1 MSTLSIEDLISRKDF
16 NSNKIINSTLDI
28 SENAI
33 LLLNNKSLEKLNKLI
48 SESLEHKLKAIIT
61 TEDCSISDEK
71 IIKVKNYDEVC
82 WDLLDKVCPNF
93 QNKTFYGI
101 TGTNGKTTTGYYLN
115 QLIDSESLF
124 VGTTEADIF
133 KKITN
138 EEHLTTP
145 KLFNII
151 KFLSLEEN
159 RGVNDIVLEVS
170 SHALDQE
177 RLKDLKFKVSG
188 FTNLSQDHFDYHK
201 NIENYFNS
209 KLKLFSD
216 HVSEKL
222 VYIES
227 DWGNKVDSLTNISSF
242 SIGMN
247 KTNNLYIKNINVAK
261 GKYDIDFE
269 IEGRSY
275 DIEVPLSGPESHL
288 NYLLALSMAYYS
300 EKNDLDSLLEASIN
314 LKNPIGRYEIIKYK
328 NNNEIIIDFAH
339 TPESITQVIK
349 YVKNKYNK
357 VIVIFGAGGGRDK
370 EKRPLMG
377 KAANLADK
385 IIITNDNPRH
395 EDEQEI
401 AKDLL
406 KGIELNK
413 ETTLILNR
421 KEAIIEG
428 INNLEKDSVLLI
440 LGKGHEKIQE
450 FKDSSIEFSDQNVV
464 NEYIKDNLWLE

>member
-16 NSNKIINSTLDI
+16 NSNEIINSTLDI

-48 SESLEHKLKAIIT
+48 SESLEHELKAIIT

-71 IIKVKNYDEVC
+71 IIKVKNYDEVY
-82 WDLLDKVCPNF
+82 WDLLDKICPDF

-115 QLIDSESLF
+115 QLIYSESIF

-151 KFLSLEEN
+151 KFLGLKEN
-159 RGVNDIVLEVS
+159 RPVNDIVLEVS

-227 DWGNKVDSLTNISSF
+227 EWGNKVKSLTNIPSF

-247 KTNNLYIKNINVAK
+247 KSNNLYIKNINVTK
-261 GKYDIDFE
+261 GKYDINFE
-269 IEGRSY
+269 IEGKSY
-275 DIEVPLSGPESHL
+275 DIVVPLSGPESHL

-314 LKNPIGRYEIIKYK
+314 LKNPKGRYEIIKYK

-349 YVKNKYNK
+349 FVKNKYNK
-357 VIVIFGAGGGRDK
+357 VIVILGAGGGRDK

-377 KAANLADK
+377 KAANLADR

-401 AKDLL
+401 AKDIL

-450 FKDSSIEFSDQNVV
+450 FKDSSIAFSDQNVV

>member
-1 MSTLSIEDLISRKDF
+1 MSTLSIEDLTSRKDF
-16 NSNKIINSTLDI
+16 DYNEIINSTLDI
-28 SENAI
+28 SENSI

-61 TEDCSISDEK
+61 TEDCSISNEK
-71 IIKVKNYDEVC
+71 IIKVKNYDEVY
-82 WDLLDKVCPNF
+82 WDLLDKICPDF

-115 QLIDSESLF
+115 QLIYSESIF

-151 KFLSLEEN
+151 KFLGLKEN
-159 RGVNDIVLEVS
+159 RPVNDIVLEVS

-227 DWGNKVDSLTNISSF
+227 DWGNKVKSLTNIPSF

-247 KTNNLYIKNINVAK
+247 KSNNLYIKNINVSK
-261 GKYDIDFE
+261 GKYNIKFE

-275 DIEVPLSGPESHL
+275 DIAVPLSGPESHL

-349 YVKNKYNK
+349 FVKNKYNK
-357 VIVIFGAGGGRDK
+357 VIVILGAGGGRDK

-377 KAANLADK
+377 KAANLADR
-385 IIITNDNPRH
+385 IIITNDNPRN

-401 AKDLL
+401 AKDIL

-421 KEAIIEG
+421 KEAIIQG

-450 FKDSSIEFSDQNVV
+450 FKDSFIEFSDQDIV
-464 NEYIKDNLWLE
+464 NEYIKDNL

>member
-1 MSTLSIEDLISRKDF
+1 MSTLSIEDLTSRKDF
-16 NSNKIINSTLDI
+16 DSNEIINSTLDI
-28 SENAI
+28 SENSI

-61 TEDCSISDEK
+61 TEDCSISNEK
-71 IIKVKNYDEVC
+71 IIKVKNYDEVY
-82 WDLLDKVCPNF
+82 WDLLDKICPDF

-115 QLIDSESLF
+115 QLIYSESIF

-151 KFLSLEEN
+151 KFLGLKEN
-159 RGVNDIVLEVS
+159 RPVNDIVLEVS

-227 DWGNKVDSLTNISSF
+227 DWGNKVKSLTNIPSF

-247 KTNNLYIKNINVAK
+247 KSNNLYIKNINVSK
-261 GKYDIDFE
+261 GKYNIKFE

-275 DIEVPLSGPESHL
+275 DIVVPLSGPESHL

-349 YVKNKYNK
+349 FVKNKYNK
-357 VIVIFGAGGGRDK
+357 VIVILGAGGGRDK

-377 KAANLADK
+377 KAANLADR
-385 IIITNDNPRH
+385 IIITNDNPRN

-401 AKDLL
+401 AKDIL

-421 KEAIIEG
+421 KEAIIQG

-450 FKDSSIEFSDQNVV
+450 FKDSFIEFSDQDIV
-464 NEYIKDNLWLE
+464 NEYIKDNLW